1 MHVEQLMEILQCRI
15 FIADQTVH
23 SKVEVFTVVV
33 GTFAVVVGTFTV
45 VVGTLTVVVG
55 TLQHINKLP
64 KVTVYSL
71 VRCTYSTLNNFS

>member
-1 MHVEQLMEILQCRI
+1 VGTL
-15 FIADQTVH
+15 
-23 SKVEVFTVVV
+23 TVVV